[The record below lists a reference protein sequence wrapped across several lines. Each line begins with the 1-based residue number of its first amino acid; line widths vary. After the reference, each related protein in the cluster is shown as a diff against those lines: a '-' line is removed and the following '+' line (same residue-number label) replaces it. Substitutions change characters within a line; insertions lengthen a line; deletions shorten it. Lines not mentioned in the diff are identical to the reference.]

1 VARAARA
8 WSGSPDAALSAA
20 SGCLGVEARTDA
32 LELAEAAAPD
42 GAGRSGYIVAIRRED
57 RERLEETMS
66 GLRVRWIGETIR
78 WR

>member
-1 VARAARA
+1 M
-8 WSGSPDAALSAA
+8 
-20 SGCLGVEARTDA
+20 
-32 LELAEAAAPD
+32 AEAAAPD